1 MRKSTKLISMLLAM
15 VMVFSTVALGASA
28 AYSQYKDQYITGYDS
43 IDKPVFTSAQLA
55 SIALD
60 AVDGM
65 LMGLKTQSFKVPIL
79 NATIRFSS
87 IDAALDSLQDIYNGN
102 VWNTAKP
109 LIGDLQNLTFAALNT
124 DASGNFAAQGVRR
137 TTAGKTDLDV
147 IYSLLKFV
155 YDNGNLLAKYGYH
168 TLSLGGTI
176 ESVLG
181 DSINEYL
188 DAPTFVKK
196 IIYDAI
202 YDEPKYQ
209 GKTVPS
215 MDSLTIDQLAQTM
228 LDDQIEGLQAWANE
242 NMGYG
247 ITCDLSGLISFTSGT
262 TYDTIENIL
271 KYAYNNILVPLLN
284 TRIKDWVFEQAGLL
298 SGADYLITDKK
309 GNKVGYYLDDTAAF
323 TALKN
328 SGKYVFKSATSV
340 YADKAASANT
350 LGKLIKLDYTIPTHN
365 FAADDRIFDCLND
378 LAGEWVQALFGDT
391 FPWQNG
397 SNDLIIDNA
406 TVIARELLKQY
417 GARYLSN
424 YITVPTDAEIDA
436 LTLEDAVIRFA
447 PELVEKFVDNAL
459 IPSSARTVRSILSYA
474 ILELIAEDEATH
486 DVYAKLES
494 GQINPDSDEGWKEI
508 IAVFARHWANNY
520 TNMNIPDNAT
530 FDQTL
535 QAAANWASTNYAS
548 ILAVTRNIPSGASA
562 WTILDTILFAII
574 PSNWLPA
581 TGRALVNGQVS
592 NVSLASTENIIMKF
606 LVGNVLDLKFEY
618 LFDIFKRNN
627 TSELNGTLTSVL
639 LARATGIINA
649 IIPDTIPTGL
659 STFSQVLTYQ
669 NLGDIIKNLINGIYL
684 NRVGIITGA
693 LPIVCQVLG
702 LTGDQELEDP
712 MILYPDQIFS
722 TSRSLN
728 GTEITVRNNS
738 SGVNTAYRDKNG
750 TLHQDKLYQVQ
761 IVSITTNN
769 SAVRVSNAS
778 SITLNGG
785 ESKTFPV
792 TGSLSN
798 DGLVRFCIEY
808 KILDE
813 SGSSLTTS
821 ALKTY
826 FFTYVTD
833 KKDDSDN
840 SNYEI
845 VRHSWMSDSDYQRDL
860 EAGIPNNYV
869 DENHLGANTHY
880 VINAP
885 YAYVSS
891 WGQLEDVSFDWGRET
906 TDATYNSEQVTVRF
920 YGFNSTPTLPDFMA
934 PAEFTNTVTKYGGIF
949 KSQDFFDVSR
959 PKVEDEETGL
969 PKDADFADYAATYD
983 VGYTL
988 DFGDTFGNGENS
1000 VYTVQKKV
1008 ILYDD
1013 GGLASLAS
1021 KAVSADRQAS
1031 NYSDPGAFNT
1041 YLNALTDAEALV
1053 LAPKQYE
1060 TFNPADYV
1068 AKANALEAAIEA
1080 LDATAQGAGVEALV
1094 AAKEAIEPSNAE
1106 DAEYDDA
1113 GYHYFGSADYVLF
1126 TWNRYRDDRRVLDR
1140 LVDSQTIDPDDY
1152 ETPEEYNEALENIP
1166 SLSAFQ
1172 VSYAKHMYEMNAG
1185 RLIRKTTSKA
1195 YLQHSKDLIGTRIRS
1210 ASSYSSDTY
1219 AEYTRALAFAN
1230 TVLAD
1235 NSSDLRQTKVNE
1247 ARYQLVKAF
1256 KNLTD
1261 RKNADYTQL
1270 DQAIASAAAYLDLA
1284 DDYTEA
1290 SFNKLLE
1297 AYLAANAIPRNQEGT
1312 VAFQTQVDEA
1322 AQALLDAIDK
1332 LVPASGGGDEEELGI
1347 QPDAQDVLGVVW
1359 EVSLKELN
1367 YGDYYVDGL
1376 CYDNS
1381 AEPSQILTGNIA
1393 EEYVENPG
1401 TLTTGD
1407 YVVMDDGT
1415 IVYFVLYGDVFADGV
1430 TDGLDITE
1438 VVNMITYDSEYAG
1451 EPGDN
1456 PYITAAD
1463 LFQDYSIDV
1472 MDISIMINF
1481 MTYDIDPTAFYQ
1493 DGSGDTL
1500 W

>member
-15 VMVFSTVALGASA
+15 IMVFSTVALGASA

-43 IDKPVFTSAQLA
+43 IDKPIFTSAQLA

-124 DASGNFAAQGVRR
+124 DANGNFAAQGVRR

-188 DAPTFVKK
+188 DAPTFIKK
-196 IIYDAI
+196 FIYDAI
-202 YDEPKYQ
+202 YDEPKYE

-242 NMGYG
+242 KMGYG
-247 ITCDLSGLISFTSGT
+247 ITANLVGLVSFNSGS

-271 KYAYNNILVPLLN
+271 KYAYNNIAVPLLN
-284 TRIKDWVFEQAGLL
+284 TRIKDFIFEQANLF
-298 SGADYLITDKK
+298 SGSDYLITDKK

-323 TALKN
+323 TALKA
-328 SGKYVFKSATSV
+328 SGQYVFKSATSV
-340 YADKAASANT
+340 YADQAGNANT
-350 LGKLIKLDYTIPTHN
+350 LGKLIRLDYTIPTHN
-365 FAADDRIFDCLND
+365 FAANDRFFDCLND
-378 LAGEWVQALFGDT
+378 ILGEWVTALFGNT
-391 FPWQNG
+391 FPWEAG
-397 SNDLIIDNA
+397 SNDKIISNA
-406 TVIARELLKQY
+406 TVIAREMLKQY
-417 GARYLSN
+417 GERYLSD
-424 YITVPTDAEIDA
+424 YITIPTDAEIDA
-436 LTLEDAVIRFA
+436 LTLKDAVIRFA
-447 PELVEKFVDNAL
+447 PELVERFVDNAL

-486 DVYAKLES
+486 DVYAKLQS
-494 GQINPDSDEGWKEI
+494 GAINPDTDEGWKEI

-530 FDQTL
+530 FEQTL

-548 ILAVTRNIPSGASA
+548 ILAVTRNIPTGATA
-562 WTILDTILFAII
+562 WYILDTILFAII

-581 TGRALVNGQVS
+581 TGRVLVNGQES
-592 NVSLASTENIIMKF
+592 TVSLASTENIIMKF
-606 LVGNVLDLKFEY
+606 LVGNVLDVKFEY
-618 LFDIFKRNN
+618 LFDIFKRNA

-712 MILYPDQIFS
+712 LILYPEQIFS

-738 SGVNTAYRDKNG
+738 TGVNTAYRDANG
-750 TLHQDKLYQVQ
+750 TLHRDNLYKVQ
-761 IVSITTNN
+761 IVGITTNN

-813 SGSSLTTS
+813 SGSSLTSS

-845 VRHSWMSDSDYQRDL
+845 VRLPGMSDSDYQ
-860 EAGIPNNYV
+860 EALNAGLPNNYV
-869 DENHLGANTHY
+869 DEWHSGANTHY
-880 VINAP
+880 VVNAP

-920 YGFNSTPTLPDFMA
+920 YGFNSTPNLPDFMA
-934 PAEFTNTVTKYGGIF
+934 PAEFTNTVTKYGGIY
-949 KSQDFFDVSR
+949 KTQELFDVTR

-988 DFGDTFGNGENS
+988 DFGDTFGNGDIS
-1000 VYTVQKKV
+1000 VYTVEKKV
-1008 ILYDD
+1008 ILFDD
-1013 GGLASLAS
+1013 GGLGSLAS
-1021 KAVSADRQAS
+1021 RAVSADRQAA
-1031 NYSDPGAFNT
+1031 NYSSTSAFNT
-1041 YLNALTDAEALV
+1041 YLAALTDAESLV
-1053 LAPKQYE
+1053 LAPKQYA

-1068 AKANALEAAIEA
+1068 AKATALEAAIEA
-1080 LDATAQGAGVEALV
+1080 LDATAQGAGVDALI
-1094 AAKEAIEPSNAE
+1094 AAKEAVEPANDDE
-1106 DAEYDDA
+1106 IEYDDPD
-1113 GYHYFGSADYVLF
+1113 YHYFGSEDYVLF
-1126 TWNRYRDDRRVLDR
+1126 TYNRYRDDRRVLDS
-1140 LVDSQTIDPDDY
+1140 LVDSQIISPEDY
-1152 ETPEEYNEALENIP
+1152 DTAEAYNEALENIP
-1166 SLSAFQ
+1166 ALSAFQ
-1172 VSYAKHMYEMNAG
+1172 VSYAKHMYEMNAS
-1185 RLIRKTTSKA
+1185 RLIRSTTSKA
-1195 YLQHSKDLIGTRIRS
+1195 YLQHSKDLIASRIRS
-1210 ASSYSSDTY
+1210 AATYSSDTY
-1219 AEYTRALAFAN
+1219 AEYTRALTFAN
-1230 TVLAD
+1230 AVLAD
-1235 NSSDLRQTKVNE
+1235 NSAGLRQSKVNE

-1261 RKNADYTQL
+1261 RKDADYTQL
-1270 DQAIASAAAYLDLA
+1270 DAAIAAAEDYLDLA

-1290 SFNKLLE
+1290 SFNELLTAYQE
-1297 AYLAANAIPRNQEGT
+1297 ANNIPRNQEGT
-1312 VAFQTQVDEA
+1312 EDFQNQVDEA
-1322 AQALLDAIDK
+1322 AQALLNAIDR
-1332 LVPASGGGDEEELGI
+1332 LVPASGGGEEEELGI
-1347 QPDAQDVLGVVW
+1347 QPDAQDVLGVEW

-1367 YGDYYVDGL
+1367 DGSYYVDGL
-1376 CYDNS
+1376 AFENS
-1381 AEPSQILTGNIA
+1381 AEPAQILTGNIA

-1401 TLTTGD
+1401 TLMTGD

-1415 IVYFVLYGDVFADGV
+1415 IVYFVLYGDVFADGLSDGMDV
-1430 TDGLDITE
+1430 TEI
-1438 VVNMITYDSEYAG
+1438 VNMITYESEFSG
-1451 EPGDN
+1451 DVGDN

-1463 LFQDYSIDV
+1463 VFPDFSIDG
-1472 MDISIMINF
+1472 MDVSVVVNF
-1481 MTYDIDPTAFYQ
+1481 ITYDIAPEAYFQ
-1493 DGSGDTL
+1493 DGSGETL